1 LLRIYTNQIYISG
14 GWIDVMLMMKMK
26 MMMMMLVLTDERQP
40 NNAIHGVASSLSYCC
55 LHA

>member
-14 GWIDVMLMMKMK
+14 GWIDVMLMMKM
-26 MMMMMLVLTDERQP
+26 MMMKMMLVLTDERQP

>member
-14 GWIDVMLMMKMK
+14 GWIDVMLMMKM
-26 MMMMMLVLTDERQP
+26 MMMKMLVLTDERQQ